1 MPLMYL
7 SLHRHDQSI
16 SLMHKLD
23 LNEIRFPHDLNS
35 VFEGNSTYDTLQNCT
50 YLLPLNLG

>member
-1 MPLMYL
+1 MYL

-16 SLMHKLD
+16 SLMYKLD